1 MENLQNLK
9 ILLIIK
15 KKNKNI
21 NIYINIYKYIYIKI
35 IIYINI
41 NILYI
46 LYNIILYYIYGKNFT
61 ERVRILH
68 CCLPVSV

>member
-21 NIYINIYKYIYIKI
+21 NIYINIYKYIYK
-35 IIYINI
+35 N
-41 NILYI
+41 N
-46 LYNIILYYIYGKNFT
+46 YIYKY
-61 ERVRILH
+61 
-68 CCLPVSV
+68 

>member
-21 NIYINIYKYIYIKI
+21 NIYKYIYKNNYIYKY
-35 IIYINI
+35 
-41 NILYI
+41 
-46 LYNIILYYIYGKNFT
+46 
-61 ERVRILH
+61 
-68 CCLPVSV
+68 